1 MSALAIEDLV
11 IMPGPKKRVNVDL
24 DLETHTWLA
33 EMRRR
38 DRLKTTERLR
48 ALLAIAREDP
58 DLNRRVLEKAAE
70 LDALDGGVDDS

>member
-11 IMPGPKKRVNVDL
+11 ILPGHKKRVNVDL
-24 DLETHTWLA
+24 DLETHAWLA
-33 EMRRR
+33 QMRRR

-48 ALLAIAREDP
+48 ALLALAREDP

-70 LDALDGGVDDS
+70 LDAADGGADGS